1 MISGISD
8 AFNREHHLDAAD
20 FKQLNSQY
28 QEFRKAPFGGL
39 NEDQQ
44 QNFNALS
51 ASLIGM
57 LKQSQPTR
65 QAKLFSDLMHMH
77 VNRLFNK
84 DQRTHEMVMYYFLV
98 KEIQRQNAMA
108 R

>member
-1 MISGISD
+1 MQWPV
-8 AFNREHHLDAAD
+8 N
-20 FKQLNSQY
+20 
-28 QEFRKAPFGGL
+28 GL
-39 NEDQQ
+39 TW
-44 QNFNALS
+44 
-51 ASLIGM
+51 
-57 LKQSQPTR
+57 P
-65 QAKLFSDLMHMH
+65 FSDLMHMH